1 MRYLDRLIASEIL
14 PDAYK
19 EWRVYRQKLT
29 DFIEENCVTEGDRKP
44 VLAIWG
50 AGRSNDIDLARLTE
64 RFKLVLIDRDAEGL
78 AQACKTYGL
87 EGADAICV
95 DLPFWN
101 VELETYEMFEALL
114 AEGEEAEIVIEHLKQ
129 VAFDNSHRV
138 LPDIGRK
145 FDYSVCV
152 GLHSQLNARFAGL
165 LYMYRENYDEEELQM
180 IENAIRAL
188 NEAAVT
194 RTNDVIYMLTEKLMV
209 FGLEWAV
216 VNESA
221 MDQWGVD
228 DAEMA
233 GLLAEANEEIPTGN
247 ENDVIGYERLSGL
260 WQDLVPEDIEGALQL
275 RHDIGMHKD
284 FDIQIEAE
292 RRLFWPFAWKERKK
306 GYVME
311 LLAVQPIE

>member
-1 MRYLDRLIASEIL
+1 MRYLDRLIASEVL
-14 PDAYK
+14 PNAYK
-19 EWRVYRQKLT
+19 EWRGYRQKLT
-29 DFIEENCVTEGDRKP
+29 DFIEENCVAEGGCKP

-50 AGRSNDIDLARLTE
+50 AGRSNDIDLARLAE

-87 EGADAICV
+87 EKTDAICV

-101 VELETYEMFEALL
+101 VELEAYEMFEALL
-114 AEGEEAEIVIEHLKQ
+114 AEGEEAEIVIEHLQQ

-138 LPDIGRK
+138 LPDIGRR
-145 FDYSVCV
+145 FDYSVCI

-221 MDQWGVD
+221 MDQW
-228 DAEMA
+228 EK
-233 GLLAEANEEIPTGN
+233 
-247 ENDVIGYERLSGL
+247 
-260 WQDLVPEDIEGALQL
+260 LVPEDIEGALQL

-284 FDIQIEAE
+284 FDIRIEAE
-292 RRLFWPFAWKERKK
+292 RRVFWPFAWKERKK

-311 LLAVQPIE
+311 LLAVQPLE

>member
-1 MRYLDRLIASEIL
+1 MRYLDRLIASEVL
-14 PDAYK
+14 PNAYK
-19 EWRVYRQKLT
+19 EWRGYRQKLT
-29 DFIEENCVTEGDRKP
+29 DFIEENCVAEGGCKP

-50 AGRSNDIDLARLTE
+50 AGRSNDIDLARLAE

-87 EGADAICV
+87 EKTDAICV

-101 VELETYEMFEALL
+101 VELEAYEMFEALL
-114 AEGEEAEIVIEHLKQ
+114 AEGEEAEIVIEHLQQ

-138 LPDIGRK
+138 LPDIGRR

-221 MDQWGVD
+221 MDQW
-228 DAEMA
+228 EK
-233 GLLAEANEEIPTGN
+233 
-247 ENDVIGYERLSGL
+247 
-260 WQDLVPEDIEGALQL
+260 LVPEDIEGALQL

-284 FDIQIEAE
+284 FDIRIEAE

-311 LLAVQPIE
+311 LLAVQPLE

>member
-1 MRYLDRLIASEIL
+1 MRYLDRLIASEVL
-14 PDAYK
+14 PNAYK
-19 EWRVYRQKLT
+19 EWRGYRQKLT
-29 DFIEENCVTEGDRKP
+29 DFIEENCVAEGGRKP

-50 AGRSNDIDLARLTE
+50 AGWSNDIDLARLAE

-87 EGADAICV
+87 EEADAICV

-138 LPDIGRK
+138 LPDIRRR

-216 VNESA
+216 VNEFA
-221 MDQWGVD
+221 MDQW
-228 DAEMA
+228 
-233 GLLAEANEEIPTGN
+233 
-247 ENDVIGYERLSGL
+247 EN
-260 WQDLVPEDIEGALQL
+260 LVPEDIEGALQL

-284 FDIQIEAE
+284 FDIRIEAE

-311 LLAVQPIE
+311 LLAVQPLE

>member
-1 MRYLDRLIASEIL
+1 MRYLDRLIASEVL
-14 PDAYK
+14 PNAYK
-19 EWRVYRQKLT
+19 EWRGYRQKLT
-29 DFIEENCVTEGDRKP
+29 DFIEENCVAEGGCKP

-50 AGRSNDIDLARLTE
+50 AGRSNDIDLARLAE

-78 AQACKTYGL
+78 TQACKTYGL
-87 EGADAICV
+87 EETDAICV

-138 LPDIGRK
+138 LPDIRRR

-194 RTNDVIYMLTEKLMV
+194 RANDVIYMLTEKLMV

-221 MDQWGVD
+221 MDQW
-228 DAEMA
+228 
-233 GLLAEANEEIPTGN
+233 
-247 ENDVIGYERLSGL
+247 EN
-260 WQDLVPEDIEGALQL
+260 LVPEEIEGALQL

-284 FDIQIEAE
+284 FDIRIEAE

-311 LLAVQPIE
+311 LLAVQPLE

>member
-1 MRYLDRLIASEIL
+1 MRYLDRLIASEVL
-14 PDAYK
+14 PNAYK
-19 EWRVYRQKLT
+19 EWRGYRQKLT
-29 DFIEENCVTEGDRKP
+29 DFIEENCVVEGGCKP

-50 AGRSNDIDLARLTE
+50 AGRSNDIDLARLAE

-78 AQACKTYGL
+78 VQACKTYGL
-87 EGADAICV
+87 EETDAICV

-138 LPDIGRK
+138 LPDIGRR

-221 MDQWGVD
+221 MDQW
-228 DAEMA
+228 EKF
-233 GLLAEANEEIPTGN
+233 
-247 ENDVIGYERLSGL
+247 
-260 WQDLVPEDIEGALQL
+260 VPEDIEGAMQL

-284 FDIQIEAE
+284 FDIRIEAE

-311 LLAVQPIE
+311 LLAVQPLE

>member
-1 MRYLDRLIASEIL
+1 MNYMRYLDRLIASEVL
-14 PDAYK
+14 PNAYK
-19 EWRVYRQKLT
+19 EWRGYRQKLT
-29 DFIEENCVTEGDRKP
+29 DFIEENCVAEGECKP

-50 AGRSNDIDLARLTE
+50 AGRSNDIDLARLAE

-78 AQACKTYGL
+78 AQACKAYGL
-87 EGADAICV
+87 EETDAICV

-138 LPDIGRK
+138 LPDIGRR

-221 MDQWGVD
+221 MDQW
-228 DAEMA
+228 
-233 GLLAEANEEIPTGN
+233 
-247 ENDVIGYERLSGL
+247 EN
-260 WQDLVPEDIEGALQL
+260 LVPEDIEGALQL

-284 FDIQIEAE
+284 FDIRIEAE

-311 LLAVQPIE
+311 LLAVQPLE

>member
-1 MRYLDRLIASEIL
+1 MNYMRYLDRLITSEVL
-14 PDAYK
+14 PNAYK
-19 EWRVYRQKLT
+19 EWRGYRQKLT
-29 DFIEENCVTEGDRKP
+29 DFIEENCVAEGGCKP

-50 AGRSNDIDLARLTE
+50 AGRSNDIDLARLAE

-78 AQACKTYGL
+78 AQACKAYGL
-87 EGADAICV
+87 EETDAICV

-138 LPDIGRK
+138 LPDIRRR

-221 MDQWGVD
+221 MDQW
-228 DAEMA
+228 
-233 GLLAEANEEIPTGN
+233 
-247 ENDVIGYERLSGL
+247 EN
-260 WQDLVPEDIEGALQL
+260 LVPEEIEGALQL

-284 FDIQIEAE
+284 FDIRIEAE

-311 LLAVQPIE
+311 LLAVQPLE

>member
-1 MRYLDRLIASEIL
+1 MRYLDRLIASEVL
-14 PDAYK
+14 PNAYK
-19 EWRVYRQKLT
+19 EWRGYRQKLT
-29 DFIEENCVTEGDRKP
+29 DFIEENCVAEGGCKP

-50 AGRSNDIDLARLTE
+50 AGRSNDIDLARLAE

-87 EGADAICV
+87 EETDAICV

-138 LPDIGRK
+138 LPEIGRR

-221 MDQWGVD
+221 MDQWENLVS
-228 DAEMA
+228 
-233 GLLAEANEEIPTGN
+233 EE
-247 ENDVIGYERLSGL
+247 
-260 WQDLVPEDIEGALQL
+260 IEGALQL

-284 FDIQIEAE
+284 FDIRIEAE

-311 LLAVQPIE
+311 LLAVQPLE

>member
-1 MRYLDRLIASEIL
+1 MRYLDRLIASEVL
-14 PDAYK
+14 PNAYK
-19 EWRVYRQKLT
+19 EWRGYRQKLT
-29 DFIEENCVTEGDRKP
+29 DFIEENCVAEGGCKP

-50 AGRSNDIDLARLTE
+50 AGRSNDIDLARLAE

-78 AQACKTYGL
+78 AQACKAYGL
-87 EGADAICV
+87 EETDAICV

-138 LPDIGRK
+138 LPEIGRR

-221 MDQWGVD
+221 MDQW
-228 DAEMA
+228 
-233 GLLAEANEEIPTGN
+233 
-247 ENDVIGYERLSGL
+247 ENI
-260 WQDLVPEDIEGALQL
+260 VPEEIEGALQL

-284 FDIQIEAE
+284 FDIRIEAE

-311 LLAVQPIE
+311 LLAVQPLE

>member
-1 MRYLDRLIASEIL
+1 MRYLDRLIASEVL
-14 PDAYK
+14 PNAYK
-19 EWRVYRQKLT
+19 EWRGYRQKLT
-29 DFIEENCVTEGDRKP
+29 DFIEENCVVEGGCKP

-50 AGRSNDIDLARLTE
+50 AGRSNDIDLARLAE

-78 AQACKTYGL
+78 VQACKTYGL
-87 EGADAICV
+87 EETDAICV

-138 LPDIGRK
+138 LPDIGRR

-221 MDQWGVD
+221 MDQW
-228 DAEMA
+228 EKF
-233 GLLAEANEEIPTGN
+233 
-247 ENDVIGYERLSGL
+247 
-260 WQDLVPEDIEGALQL
+260 VPEDIEGALQL

-284 FDIQIEAE
+284 FDIRIEAE

-311 LLAVQPIE
+311 LLAVQPLE

>member
-1 MRYLDRLIASEIL
+1 MNYMRYLDRLIASEVL
-14 PDAYK
+14 PNAYK
-19 EWRVYRQKLT
+19 EWRGYRQKLT
-29 DFIEENCVTEGDRKP
+29 DFIEENCVAEGGGKP

-50 AGRSNDIDLARLTE
+50 AGRSNDIDLARLAE

-78 AQACKTYGL
+78 AQACKAYGL
-87 EGADAICV
+87 EETDAICV

-138 LPDIGRK
+138 LPEIGRR

-221 MDQWGVD
+221 MDQW
-228 DAEMA
+228 
-233 GLLAEANEEIPTGN
+233 
-247 ENDVIGYERLSGL
+247 EN
-260 WQDLVPEDIEGALQL
+260 LVPEEIEGALQL

-284 FDIQIEAE
+284 FDIRIEAE

-311 LLAVQPIE
+311 LLAVQPLE

>member
-1 MRYLDRLIASEIL
+1 MNYMRYLDRLIASEVL
-14 PDAYK
+14 PNAYK
-19 EWRVYRQKLT
+19 EWRGYRQKLT
-29 DFIEENCVTEGDRKP
+29 DFIEENCVAEGGCKP

-50 AGRSNDIDLARLTE
+50 AGRSNDIDLARLAE

-78 AQACKTYGL
+78 AQACKAYGL
-87 EGADAICV
+87 EETDAICV

-138 LPDIGRK
+138 LPDIGRR

-165 LYMYRENYDEEELQM
+165 LYMYRDNYDAEELQL
-180 IENAIRAL
+180 IENSIRAL

-194 RTNDVIYMLTEKLMV
+194 RTNDVVYMLTEKLMV

-221 MDQWGVD
+221 MDQW
-228 DAEMA
+228 
-233 GLLAEANEEIPTGN
+233 
-247 ENDVIGYERLSGL
+247 EN
-260 WQDLVPEDIEGALQL
+260 LVPEEIEGALQL

-284 FDIQIEAE
+284 FDIRIEAE

-311 LLAVQPIE
+311 LLAVQPLE

>member
-1 MRYLDRLIASEIL
+1 MRYLDRLIASEVL
-14 PDAYK
+14 PNAYK
-19 EWRVYRQKLT
+19 EWRGYRQKLT
-29 DFIEENCVTEGDRKP
+29 DFIEENCVAEGGCKP

-50 AGRSNDIDLARLTE
+50 AGRSNDIDLARLAE

-78 AQACKTYGL
+78 AQACKAYGL
-87 EGADAICV
+87 EETDAICV

-138 LPDIGRK
+138 LPEIGRR

-221 MDQWGVD
+221 MEQW
-228 DAEMA
+228 EK
-233 GLLAEANEEIPTGN
+233 
-247 ENDVIGYERLSGL
+247 
-260 WQDLVPEDIEGALQL
+260 LVPEDIEGALQL

-284 FDIQIEAE
+284 FDIRIEAE

-311 LLAVQPIE
+311 LLAVQPLE

>member
-1 MRYLDRLIASEIL
+1 MRYLDRLIASEVL
-14 PDAYK
+14 PNAYK
-19 EWRVYRQKLT
+19 EWRGYRQKLT
-29 DFIEENCVTEGDRKP
+29 DFIEENCVAEGGCKP

-50 AGRSNDIDLARLTE
+50 AGRSNDIDLARLAE

-78 AQACKTYGL
+78 AQACKAYGL
-87 EGADAICV
+87 EETDAICV

-138 LPDIGRK
+138 LPEIGRR

-165 LYMYRENYDEEELQM
+165 LYMYRDNYDAEELQL

-194 RTNDVIYMLTEKLMV
+194 RTNDVVYMLTEKLMV

-221 MDQWGVD
+221 MDQW
-228 DAEMA
+228 
-233 GLLAEANEEIPTGN
+233 
-247 ENDVIGYERLSGL
+247 EN
-260 WQDLVPEDIEGALQL
+260 LVPEEIEGALQL

-284 FDIQIEAE
+284 FDIRIEAE

-311 LLAVQPIE
+311 LLAVQPLE

>member
-1 MRYLDRLIASEIL
+1 MRYLDRLIASEVL
-14 PDAYK
+14 PNAYK
-19 EWRVYRQKLT
+19 EWRGYRQKLT
-29 DFIEENCVTEGDRKP
+29 DFIEENCVTEGGRKP

-50 AGRSNDIDLARLTE
+50 AGRSNDIDLARLAE

-78 AQACKTYGL
+78 AQACKAYGL
-87 EGADAICV
+87 EETDAICV

-138 LPDIGRK
+138 LPDIGRR

-221 MDQWGVD
+221 MDQW
-228 DAEMA
+228 
-233 GLLAEANEEIPTGN
+233 
-247 ENDVIGYERLSGL
+247 EN
-260 WQDLVPEDIEGALQL
+260 LVPEEIEGALQL

-284 FDIQIEAE
+284 FDIRIEAE

-311 LLAVQPIE
+311 LLAVQPLE

>member
-1 MRYLDRLIASEIL
+1 MRYLDRLIASEVL
-14 PDAYK
+14 PNAYK
-19 EWRVYRQKLT
+19 EWRGYRQKLT
-29 DFIEENCVTEGDRKP
+29 DFIEENCVAEGERKP

-50 AGRSNDIDLARLTE
+50 AGRSNDIDLARLAE

-78 AQACKTYGL
+78 AQACKAYGL
-87 EGADAICV
+87 EETDAICV

-138 LPDIGRK
+138 LPEIGRR

-221 MDQWGVD
+221 MDQW
-228 DAEMA
+228 
-233 GLLAEANEEIPTGN
+233 
-247 ENDVIGYERLSGL
+247 EN
-260 WQDLVPEDIEGALQL
+260 LVPEDIEGALQL

-284 FDIQIEAE
+284 FDIRIEAE

-311 LLAVQPIE
+311 LLAVQPLE

>member
-1 MRYLDRLIASEIL
+1 MRYLDRLIASEVL
-14 PDAYK
+14 PNAYK
-19 EWRVYRQKLT
+19 EWRGYRQKLT
-29 DFIEENCVTEGDRKP
+29 DFIEENCVAEGGCKP

-50 AGRSNDIDLARLTE
+50 AGRSNDIDLAKLAE

-78 AQACKTYGL
+78 VQACKTYGL
-87 EGADAICV
+87 EKTDVICV

-138 LPDIGRK
+138 LPDIGRR

-221 MDQWGVD
+221 MDQW
-228 DAEMA
+228 EKF
-233 GLLAEANEEIPTGN
+233 
-247 ENDVIGYERLSGL
+247 
-260 WQDLVPEDIEGALQL
+260 VPEDIEGALQL

-284 FDIQIEAE
+284 FDIRIEAE

-311 LLAVQPIE
+311 LLAVQPLE

>member
-1 MRYLDRLIASEIL
+1 MRYLDRLIASEVL
-14 PDAYK
+14 PNAYK
-19 EWRVYRQKLT
+19 EWRGYRQKLT
-29 DFIEENCVTEGDRKP
+29 DFIEENCVAEGERKP

-50 AGRSNDIDLARLTE
+50 AGRSNDIDLARLAE

-78 AQACKTYGL
+78 AQACKAYGL
-87 EGADAICV
+87 EETDAICV

-138 LPDIGRK
+138 LPDIGRR
-145 FDYSVCV
+145 FDYSICV

-221 MDQWGVD
+221 MDQW
-228 DAEMA
+228 
-233 GLLAEANEEIPTGN
+233 
-247 ENDVIGYERLSGL
+247 EN
-260 WQDLVPEDIEGALQL
+260 LVPEEIEGALQL

-284 FDIQIEAE
+284 FDIRIEAE

-311 LLAVQPIE
+311 LLAVQPLE

>member
-1 MRYLDRLIASEIL
+1 MNYMRYLDRLIASEVL
-14 PDAYK
+14 PNAYK
-19 EWRVYRQKLT
+19 EWRGYRQKLT
-29 DFIEENCVTEGDRKP
+29 DFIEENCVAEGGCKP

-87 EGADAICV
+87 EATDAICV

-138 LPDIGRK
+138 LPDIGRR
-145 FDYSVCV
+145 FDYSVCI

-221 MDQWGVD
+221 MEQW
-228 DAEMA
+228 EK
-233 GLLAEANEEIPTGN
+233 
-247 ENDVIGYERLSGL
+247 
-260 WQDLVPEDIEGALQL
+260 LVPEDIEGALQL

-284 FDIQIEAE
+284 FDIRIEAE

-311 LLAVQPIE
+311 LLAVQPLE

>member
-1 MRYLDRLIASEIL
+1 MRYLDRLIASEVL
-14 PDAYK
+14 PNAYK
-19 EWRVYRQKLT
+19 EWRGYRQKLT
-29 DFIEENCVTEGDRKP
+29 DFIEENCVAEGGRKP

-50 AGRSNDIDLARLTE
+50 AGRSNDIDLARLAE

-78 AQACKTYGL
+78 AQACKAYGL
-87 EGADAICV
+87 EETDAICV

-138 LPDIGRK
+138 LPDIGRR
-145 FDYSVCV
+145 FDYSVCI

-221 MDQWGVD
+221 MDQW
-228 DAEMA
+228 EN
-233 GLLAEANEEIPTGN
+233 LIPEE
-247 ENDVIGYERLSGL
+247 
-260 WQDLVPEDIEGALQL
+260 IEGALQL

-284 FDIQIEAE
+284 FDIRIEAE

-311 LLAVQPIE
+311 LLAVQPLE

>member
-1 MRYLDRLIASEIL
+1 MRYLDRLIASEVL
-14 PDAYK
+14 PNAYK
-19 EWRVYRQKLT
+19 EWRGYRQKLT
-29 DFIEENCVTEGDRKP
+29 DFIEENCVAEGGCKP

-50 AGRSNDIDLARLTE
+50 AGRSNDIDLARLAE

-78 AQACKTYGL
+78 VQACKTYGL
-87 EGADAICV
+87 EETDVICV

-138 LPDIGRK
+138 LPDIGRR

-180 IENAIRAL
+180 IGNAIRAL

-221 MDQWGVD
+221 MDQW
-228 DAEMA
+228 EK
-233 GLLAEANEEIPTGN
+233 
-247 ENDVIGYERLSGL
+247 
-260 WQDLVPEDIEGALQL
+260 LVPEDIEGALQL

-284 FDIQIEAE
+284 FDIRIEAE

-311 LLAVQPIE
+311 LLAVQPLE

>member
-1 MRYLDRLIASEIL
+1 MNYMRYLDRLIASEVL
-14 PDAYK
+14 PNAYK
-19 EWRVYRQKLT
+19 EWRGYRQKLT
-29 DFIEENCVTEGDRKP
+29 DFIEENCVAEGGCKP

-50 AGRSNDIDLARLTE
+50 AGRSNDIDLARLAD

-87 EGADAICV
+87 EETDAICV

-138 LPDIGRK
+138 LPDIRRR

-221 MDQWGVD
+221 MDQW
-228 DAEMA
+228 
-233 GLLAEANEEIPTGN
+233 
-247 ENDVIGYERLSGL
+247 EN
-260 WQDLVPEDIEGALQL
+260 LVPEEIEGALQL

-284 FDIQIEAE
+284 FDIRIEAE

-311 LLAVQPIE
+311 LLAVQPLE

>member
-1 MRYLDRLIASEIL
+1 MRYLDRLIASEVL
-14 PDAYK
+14 PNAYK
-19 EWRVYRQKLT
+19 EWRGYRQKLT
-29 DFIEENCVTEGDRKP
+29 DFIEENCVAEGGCKP

-50 AGRSNDIDLARLTE
+50 AGRSNDIDLARLAE

-78 AQACKTYGL
+78 AQACKAYGL
-87 EGADAICV
+87 EETDAICV

-114 AEGEEAEIVIEHLKQ
+114 AEGEEAEIVIEHLQQ

-138 LPDIGRK
+138 LPDIGRR
-145 FDYSVCV
+145 FDYSVCI

-188 NEAAVT
+188 NEAAAT

-221 MDQWGVD
+221 MDQW
-228 DAEMA
+228 
-233 GLLAEANEEIPTGN
+233 
-247 ENDVIGYERLSGL
+247 EN
-260 WQDLVPEDIEGALQL
+260 LVPEEIEGALQL

-284 FDIQIEAE
+284 FDIRIEAE

-311 LLAVQPIE
+311 LLAVQPLE

>member
-1 MRYLDRLIASEIL
+1 MRYLDRLIASEVL
-14 PDAYK
+14 PNAYK
-19 EWRVYRQKLT
+19 EWRGYRQKLT
-29 DFIEENCVTEGDRKP
+29 DFIEENCVAEGGCKP

-50 AGRSNDIDLARLTE
+50 AGRSNDIDLARLAE

-78 AQACKTYGL
+78 VQACKTYGL
-87 EGADAICV
+87 EKTDVICV
-95 DLPFWN
+95 DLPFWS

-138 LPDIGRK
+138 LPDIGRR

-221 MDQWGVD
+221 MDQW
-228 DAEMA
+228 EKF
-233 GLLAEANEEIPTGN
+233 
-247 ENDVIGYERLSGL
+247 
-260 WQDLVPEDIEGALQL
+260 VPEDIEGALQL
-275 RHDIGMHKD
+275 RHDIGIHKD
-284 FDIQIEAE
+284 FDIRIEAE

-311 LLAVQPIE
+311 LLAVQPLE

>member
-1 MRYLDRLIASEIL
+1 MRYLDRLIASEVL
-14 PDAYK
+14 PNAYK
-19 EWRVYRQKLT
+19 EWRGYRQKLT
-29 DFIEENCVTEGDRKP
+29 DFIEENCVAEGGCKP

-64 RFKLVLIDRDAEGL
+64 RFKLVLIDRDAEEL

-87 EGADAICV
+87 EATDAICV

-138 LPDIGRK
+138 LPEIGRR

-221 MDQWGVD
+221 MDQW
-228 DAEMA
+228 
-233 GLLAEANEEIPTGN
+233 
-247 ENDVIGYERLSGL
+247 EN
-260 WQDLVPEDIEGALQL
+260 LVPEEIEGALQL

-284 FDIQIEAE
+284 FDIRIEAE

-311 LLAVQPIE
+311 LLAVQPLE

>member
-1 MRYLDRLIASEIL
+1 MRYLDRLIASEVL
-14 PDAYK
+14 PNAYK
-19 EWRVYRQKLT
+19 EWRGYRQKLT
-29 DFIEENCVTEGDRKP
+29 DFIEKNCVAEGGCKP

-50 AGRSNDIDLARLTE
+50 AGRSNDIDLARLAE

-87 EGADAICV
+87 EETDAICV

-129 VAFDNSHRV
+129 VAFDNSHRG
-138 LPDIGRK
+138 LPEIGRR

-221 MDQWGVD
+221 MDQW
-228 DAEMA
+228 
-233 GLLAEANEEIPTGN
+233 
-247 ENDVIGYERLSGL
+247 EN
-260 WQDLVPEDIEGALQL
+260 LVPEEIEGALQL

-284 FDIQIEAE
+284 FDIRIEAE

-311 LLAVQPIE
+311 LLAVQPLE

>member
-1 MRYLDRLIASEIL
+1 MRYLDRLIASEVL
-14 PDAYK
+14 PNAYK
-19 EWRVYRQKLT
+19 EWRGYRQKLT
-29 DFIEENCVTEGDRKP
+29 DFIEENCVAEGGRKP

-50 AGRSNDIDLARLTE
+50 AGRSNDIDLARLAE

-87 EGADAICV
+87 EETDAICV

-101 VELETYEMFEALL
+101 VEFEIYEMFEALL
-114 AEGEEAEIVIEHLKQ
+114 AEGEEAEIVIEHLQQ

-138 LPDIGRK
+138 LPDIGRR
-145 FDYSVCV
+145 FDYSVCI

-221 MDQWGVD
+221 MDQW
-228 DAEMA
+228 EK
-233 GLLAEANEEIPTGN
+233 
-247 ENDVIGYERLSGL
+247 
-260 WQDLVPEDIEGALQL
+260 LVPEDIEGALQL

-284 FDIQIEAE
+284 FDIRIEAE

-311 LLAVQPIE
+311 LLAVQPLE

>member
-1 MRYLDRLIASEIL
+1 MRYLDRLIASEVL
-14 PDAYK
+14 PNAYK
-19 EWRVYRQKLT
+19 EWRGYRQKLT
-29 DFIEENCVTEGDRKP
+29 DFIEENCVAEGGRKP

-50 AGRSNDIDLARLTE
+50 AGRSNDIDLARLAE

-78 AQACKTYGL
+78 AQACKAYGL
-87 EGADAICV
+87 EETDAICV

-114 AEGEEAEIVIEHLKQ
+114 AEGEEAEIVIEHLQQ

-138 LPDIGRK
+138 LPDIGRR
-145 FDYSVCV
+145 FDYSVCI

-221 MDQWGVD
+221 MEQW
-228 DAEMA
+228 EK
-233 GLLAEANEEIPTGN
+233 
-247 ENDVIGYERLSGL
+247 
-260 WQDLVPEDIEGALQL
+260 LVPEDIEGALQL

-284 FDIQIEAE
+284 FDIRIEAE

-311 LLAVQPIE
+311 LLAVQPLE

>member
-1 MRYLDRLIASEIL
+1 MRYLDRLIASEVL
-14 PDAYK
+14 PNAYK
-19 EWRVYRQKLT
+19 EWRGYRQKLT
-29 DFIEENCVTEGDRKP
+29 DFIEENCVVEGGCKP

-50 AGRSNDIDLARLTE
+50 AGRSNDIDLARLAE

-78 AQACKTYGL
+78 VQACKTYGL
-87 EGADAICV
+87 EETDVICV

-138 LPDIGRK
+138 LPDIGRR

-221 MDQWGVD
+221 MDQW
-228 DAEMA
+228 
-233 GLLAEANEEIPTGN
+233 
-247 ENDVIGYERLSGL
+247 EN
-260 WQDLVPEDIEGALQL
+260 LVPEEIEGALQL

-284 FDIQIEAE
+284 FDIRIEAE

-311 LLAVQPIE
+311 LLAVQPLE

>member
-1 MRYLDRLIASEIL
+1 MRYLDRLIASEVL
-14 PDAYK
+14 PNAYK
-19 EWRVYRQKLT
+19 EWRGYRQKLT
-29 DFIEENCVTEGDRKP
+29 DFIEENCVAEGGRKP

-78 AQACKTYGL
+78 AQACKAYGL
-87 EGADAICV
+87 GETDAICV

-114 AEGEEAEIVIEHLKQ
+114 AEGEEAEIVIEHLQQ

-138 LPDIGRK
+138 LPDIGRR
-145 FDYSVCV
+145 FDYSVCI

-221 MDQWGVD
+221 MDQW
-228 DAEMA
+228 
-233 GLLAEANEEIPTGN
+233 
-247 ENDVIGYERLSGL
+247 EN
-260 WQDLVPEDIEGALQL
+260 LVPEEIEGALQL
-275 RHDIGMHKD
+275 RHDIGMHKG
-284 FDIQIEAE
+284 FDIRIEAE

-311 LLAVQPIE
+311 LLAVQPLE

>member
-1 MRYLDRLIASEIL
+1 MNYMRYLDRLIASEVL
-14 PDAYK
+14 PNAYK
-19 EWRVYRQKLT
+19 EWRGYRQKLT
-29 DFIEENCVTEGDRKP
+29 DFIEENCVAEGGCKP

-50 AGRSNDIDLARLTE
+50 AGRSNDIDLARLAE

-78 AQACKTYGL
+78 VQACKTYGL
-87 EGADAICV
+87 EETDVICV

-138 LPDIGRK
+138 LPDIGRR

-221 MDQWGVD
+221 MDQW
-228 DAEMA
+228 EKF
-233 GLLAEANEEIPTGN
+233 
-247 ENDVIGYERLSGL
+247 
-260 WQDLVPEDIEGALQL
+260 VPEDIEGALQL

-284 FDIQIEAE
+284 FDIRIEAE
-292 RRLFWPFAWKERKK
+292 RRLFWAFAWKERKK

-311 LLAVQPIE
+311 LLAVQPLE

>member
-1 MRYLDRLIASEIL
+1 MNYMRYLDRLIASEVL
-14 PDAYK
+14 PNAYK
-19 EWRVYRQKLT
+19 EWRGYRQKLT
-29 DFIEENCVTEGDRKP
+29 DFIEENCVAEGGCKP

-50 AGRSNDIDLARLTE
+50 AGRSNDIDLARLAE

-87 EGADAICV
+87 EETDAICV

-129 VAFDNSHRV
+129 VAFDNSHRG
-138 LPDIGRK
+138 LPEIGRR

-221 MDQWGVD
+221 MDQW
-228 DAEMA
+228 
-233 GLLAEANEEIPTGN
+233 
-247 ENDVIGYERLSGL
+247 EN
-260 WQDLVPEDIEGALQL
+260 LVPEEIEGALQL

-284 FDIQIEAE
+284 FDIRIEAE

-311 LLAVQPIE
+311 LLAVQPL

>member
-1 MRYLDRLIASEIL
+1 MRYLDRLIASEVL
-14 PDAYK
+14 PNAYK
-19 EWRVYRQKLT
+19 EWRGYRQKLT
-29 DFIEENCVTEGDRKP
+29 DFIEENCVAEGGRKP

-50 AGRSNDIDLARLTE
+50 AGRSNDIDLARLAE

-78 AQACKTYGL
+78 AQACKAYGL
-87 EGADAICV
+87 EETDAICV

-138 LPDIGRK
+138 LPEIGRR

-221 MDQWGVD
+221 MDQW
-228 DAEMA
+228 
-233 GLLAEANEEIPTGN
+233 
-247 ENDVIGYERLSGL
+247 EN
-260 WQDLVPEDIEGALQL
+260 LVPEDIEGALQL

-284 FDIQIEAE
+284 FDIGIEAE

-311 LLAVQPIE
+311 LLAVQPLE

>member
-1 MRYLDRLIASEIL
+1 MRYLDRLIASEVL
-14 PDAYK
+14 PNAYK
-19 EWRVYRQKLT
+19 EWRGYRQKLT
-29 DFIEENCVTEGDRKP
+29 DFIEENCVTEGGRKP

-50 AGRSNDIDLARLTE
+50 AGRSNDIDLARLAE

-87 EGADAICV
+87 EATDAICV

-101 VELETYEMFEALL
+101 VEFEIYEMFEALL

-138 LPDIGRK
+138 LPDIGRR

-221 MDQWGVD
+221 MDQW
-228 DAEMA
+228 EKF
-233 GLLAEANEEIPTGN
+233 
-247 ENDVIGYERLSGL
+247 
-260 WQDLVPEDIEGALQL
+260 VPEDIEGALQL

-284 FDIQIEAE
+284 FDIRIEAE

-311 LLAVQPIE
+311 LLAVQPLE

>member
-1 MRYLDRLIASEIL
+1 MRYLDRLIASEVL
-14 PDAYK
+14 PNAYK
-19 EWRVYRQKLT
+19 EWRGYRQKLT
-29 DFIEENCVTEGDRKP
+29 DFIEENCVAEGGCKP

-50 AGRSNDIDLARLTE
+50 AGRSNDIDLARLAE

-87 EGADAICV
+87 EETDAICV

-138 LPDIGRK
+138 LPEIGRR

-188 NEAAVT
+188 NEVAVT
-194 RTNDVIYMLTEKLMV
+194 RTNDVIYMLTEKFMV

-221 MDQWGVD
+221 MDQW
-228 DAEMA
+228 
-233 GLLAEANEEIPTGN
+233 
-247 ENDVIGYERLSGL
+247 EN
-260 WQDLVPEDIEGALQL
+260 LVPEEIEGALQL

-284 FDIQIEAE
+284 FDIRIEAE

-311 LLAVQPIE
+311 LLAVQPLE

>member
-1 MRYLDRLIASEIL
+1 MNYMRYLDRLIASEVL
-14 PDAYK
+14 PNAYK
-19 EWRVYRQKLT
+19 EWRGYRQKLT
-29 DFIEENCVTEGDRKP
+29 DFIEENCVTEGGCKP

-50 AGRSNDIDLARLTE
+50 AGRSNDIDLARLAE

-78 AQACKTYGL
+78 AQACKAYGL
-87 EGADAICV
+87 EETDAICV

-138 LPDIGRK
+138 LPEIGRR

-221 MDQWGVD
+221 MDQW
-228 DAEMA
+228 
-233 GLLAEANEEIPTGN
+233 
-247 ENDVIGYERLSGL
+247 EN
-260 WQDLVPEDIEGALQL
+260 LVPEEIEGALQL

-284 FDIQIEAE
+284 FDIRIEAE

-311 LLAVQPIE
+311 LLAVQPLE

>member
-1 MRYLDRLIASEIL
+1 MRYLDRLIASEVL
-14 PDAYK
+14 PNAYK
-19 EWRVYRQKLT
+19 EWRGYRQKLT
-29 DFIEENCVTEGDRKP
+29 DFIEENCVAEGGCKP

-50 AGRSNDIDLARLTE
+50 AGRSNDIDLARLAE

-78 AQACKTYGL
+78 VQACKTYGL
-87 EGADAICV
+87 EETDVICV

-138 LPDIGRK
+138 LPDIGRR

-180 IENAIRAL
+180 IGNAIRAL

-221 MDQWGVD
+221 MDQW
-228 DAEMA
+228 EKF
-233 GLLAEANEEIPTGN
+233 
-247 ENDVIGYERLSGL
+247 
-260 WQDLVPEDIEGALQL
+260 VPEDIEGALQL

-284 FDIQIEAE
+284 FDIRIEAE

-311 LLAVQPIE
+311 LLAVQPLE

>member
-1 MRYLDRLIASEIL
+1 MRYLDRLIASEVL
-14 PDAYK
+14 PNAYK
-19 EWRVYRQKLT
+19 EWRGYRQKLT
-29 DFIEENCVTEGDRKP
+29 DFIEENCVAEGGCKP

-50 AGRSNDIDLARLTE
+50 AGRSNDIDLARLAE
-64 RFKLVLIDRDAEGL
+64 RFKLVLIDRDEEGL

-87 EGADAICV
+87 EETDAICV

-129 VAFDNSHRV
+129 VAFDNSHRG
-138 LPDIGRK
+138 LPEIGRR

-221 MDQWGVD
+221 MDQW
-228 DAEMA
+228 
-233 GLLAEANEEIPTGN
+233 
-247 ENDVIGYERLSGL
+247 EN
-260 WQDLVPEDIEGALQL
+260 LVPEEIEGALQL

-284 FDIQIEAE
+284 FDIRIEAE

-311 LLAVQPIE
+311 LLAVQPLE

>member
-1 MRYLDRLIASEIL
+1 MRYLDRLIASEVL
-14 PDAYK
+14 PNAYK
-19 EWRVYRQKLT
+19 EWRGYRQKLT
-29 DFIEENCVTEGDRKP
+29 DFIEENCVAEGGRKP

-50 AGRSNDIDLARLTE
+50 AGRSNDIDLARLAE

-78 AQACKTYGL
+78 AQACKAYGL
-87 EGADAICV
+87 EETDAICV

-138 LPDIGRK
+138 LPDIGRR
-145 FDYSVCV
+145 FDYSVCI

-194 RTNDVIYMLTEKLMV
+194 QTNDVIYMLTEKLMV

-221 MDQWGVD
+221 MEQW
-228 DAEMA
+228 EK
-233 GLLAEANEEIPTGN
+233 
-247 ENDVIGYERLSGL
+247 
-260 WQDLVPEDIEGALQL
+260 LVPEDIEGALQL

-284 FDIQIEAE
+284 FDIRIEAE

-311 LLAVQPIE
+311 LLAVQPLE